1 MIATK
6 AVSHAGGALSARI
19 LGLSAALLTAV
30 VWVSSIL
37 FGLYILA
44 FYGGALRAG
53 QPEAWNETLPRLY
66 EPETLAASIGIGA
79 HFAAGGI
86 LLVLGPIQL
95 LAPIRRL
102 APSVHRWMGRVYALC
117 ALIAGLG
124 GLTFIAIRGTV
135 GGLPMSIGFALYG
148 ALMALSAFQ
157 TARFGIARDLERH
170 RAWAIRLFALAI
182 GSWLYRMEYG
192 FWTIIT
198 GGVGHTTDFQ
208 GWFDV
213 IMDFFFYVP
222 NLLVA
227 EAFIRAGRPR
237 AGLSTRW
244 LASGALLVAAGYL
257 ALATWF
263 FSLHIWA
270 PGILRFT

>member
-1 MIATK
+1 MTASN
-6 AVSHAGGALSARI
+6 AASSAAGALSARC
-19 LGLSAALLTAV
+19 LGVSAGLLTAV

-37 FGLYILA
+37 FGIYILA
-44 FYGGALRAG
+44 FYGGALTAG

-66 EPETLAASIGIGA
+66 EPATPAASIGIGA
-79 HFAAGGI
+79 HFAAGGV
-86 LLVLGPIQL
+86 LLVLGPLQL
-95 LAPIRRL
+95 LGVVRRR
-102 APSVHRWMGRVYALC
+102 APSLHRWIGRIYAGC
-117 ALIAGLG
+117 AFIAGLG

-135 GGLPMSIGFALYG
+135 GGPPMSIGFALYG
-148 ALMALSAFQ
+148 ALMVLSAFQ
-157 TARFGIARDLERH
+157 TVRYAIARKIDRH

-192 FWTIIT
+192 FWAIIA
-198 GGVGHTTDFQ
+198 GGAGHTNDFQ

-213 IMDFFFYVP
+213 IMDFFFYIP
-222 NLLVA
+222 NVLVA

-237 AGLSTRW
+237 AGAAKRW
-244 LASGALLVAAGYL
+244 LASGTLLLAAGYL

-270 PGILRFT
+270 PGIERFT